1 LKILSCKTYSS
12 ALFSLIIISF
22 INRTDQQR
30 SETFANYVK
39 HFADLKC
46 SLLPSSFTTVTP
58 LSVHVRGF
66 EPEQIYQQL
75 KSINETRLK
84 PFIATIAKNKTKQKT
99 FGNLLRPPSPEQPLI
114 EENNDQEEEELPMP
128 VKKNPKKKKS
138 VT

>member
-1 LKILSCKTYSS
+1 
-12 ALFSLIIISF
+12 LIIICFSF
-22 INRTDQQR
+22 IDRTDQQR

-84 PFIATIAKNKTKQKT
+84 PFIATIAKNQTKQKT
-99 FGNLLRPPSPEQPLI
+99 FGNLLRPPSPEQPII
-114 EENNDQEEEELPMP
+114 EENNVQEEEDEKLPVS